1 MKLQLGIIA
10 PTIHEQLDEQD
21 LAYDRLTIDH
31 FDIDRTALNRLRIRG
46 IIPESQIKKGFDKLF
61 KMITRHVETEER
73 KQIQEDED
81 GQEGQHG
88 AY

>member
-1 MKLQLGIIA
+1 MELELGIIA
-10 PTIHEQLDEQD
+10 PIISKQLDEQD
-21 LAYDRLTIDH
+21 LAYDKKTIDH
-31 FDIDRTALNRLRIRG
+31 FDMDRTALNRLRIRG
-46 IIPESQIKKGFDKLF
+46 IVPESQIKKGFDKLF
-61 KMITRHVETEER
+61 KMITLHVTDEEN

>member
-1 MKLQLGIIA
+1 MKLQLGVIA
-10 PTIHEQLDEQD
+10 PPIYEQLDEQD
-21 LAYDRLTIDH
+21 LVYDRLTIDH
-31 FDIDRTALNRLRIRG
+31 FDMDRSALSRLRIRG

>member
-10 PTIHEQLDEQD
+10 PPIYEQLDEQD

-31 FDIDRTALNRLRIRG
+31 YDMDRAALNRLRMRG
-46 IIPESQIKKGFDKLF
+46 IIPNAPITKGFDRLF
-61 KMITRHVETEER
+61 KMITKHVTDEEN

>member
-1 MKLQLGIIA
+1 MKLQLGTIA
-10 PTIHEQLDEQD
+10 PPISEQLDEQD
-21 LAYDRLTIDH
+21 LTYDKLTIDH
-31 FDIDRTALNRLRIRG
+31 FDMDRAALNRLRIRMIVPNG
-46 IIPESQIKKGFDKLF
+46 PITNGFDKLF
-61 KMITRHVETEER
+61 KMITQHVTNEEN